1 MCREIKEF
9 MIKGAR
15 MKDPQT
21 QKDNKAVQDEL
32 KRQEDLLNE
41 IIKEMDIDGDGKVSK
56 KEFCDAYIK

>member
-1 MCREIKEF
+1 